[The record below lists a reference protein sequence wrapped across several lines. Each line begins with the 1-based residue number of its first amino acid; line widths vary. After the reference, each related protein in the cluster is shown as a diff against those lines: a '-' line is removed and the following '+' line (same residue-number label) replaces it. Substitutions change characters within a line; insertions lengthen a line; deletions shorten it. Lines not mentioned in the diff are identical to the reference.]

1 MDFFKKRVISSTRTL
16 DVNKPLENS
25 SFKFPSNGISTSKYN
40 FIDFLPKALF
50 IQFMRVANFFFLATA
65 VIQSI
70 PSISPL
76 APFSAIAPLAL
87 VLFISLIREFLDD
100 WVNSLIYF
108 RKDIRMTTLPI
119 I

>member
-1 MDFFKKRVISSTRTL
+1 MKLDIFKKKVISATRTVY
-16 DVNKPLENS
+16 VNQPVLNGE
-25 SFKFPSNGISTSKYN
+25 FKFHNNSIVTSKYN

-100 WVNSLIYF
+100 MVGNL
-108 RKDIRMTTLPI
+108 
-119 I
+119 